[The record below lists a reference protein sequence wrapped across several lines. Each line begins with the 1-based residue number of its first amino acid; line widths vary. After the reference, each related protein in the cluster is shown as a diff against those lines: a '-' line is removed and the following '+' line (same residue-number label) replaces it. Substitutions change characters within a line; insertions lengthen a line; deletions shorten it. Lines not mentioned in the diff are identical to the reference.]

1 MYKNTDKRGKSS
13 ASSTPKLSYKEDLRE
28 DTSDVSDEEDNDHS
42 IPPSSKFYNE
52 NTLKCLLS
60 KNNFLVSITLVSIYL
75 NVSCWLETKIHYL

>member
-28 DTSDVSDEEDNDHS
+28 DTSDVSDEEDNGHS

-60 KNNFLVSITLVSIYL
+60 KNILFLVSISLVSIL
-75 NVSCWLETKIHYL
+75 NFI

>member
-52 NTLKCLLS
+52 TTYKFCCLEVT
-60 KNNFLVSITLVSIYL
+60 FLYQ
-75 NVSCWLETKIHYL
+75 